1 MHRTRPSRKAT
12 FQSEAHVMTSSWPP
26 LPCSSHPSARGQGQL
41 FAKLEKLYS
50 LTLIKSVTSMAI
62 WPLQLSL
69 AMPCFLIKMLV
80 YKHHCFAT
88 TYIHSFMIIQI
99 ESKSFQ
105 LLRLTNSGHLL
116 NDCRTLFSA
125 IPRLDKTRPYINFL
139 EK

>member
-1 MHRTRPSRKAT
+1 
-12 FQSEAHVMTSSWPP
+12 
-26 LPCSSHPSARGQGQL
+26 
-41 FAKLEKLYS
+41 
-50 LTLIKSVTSMAI
+50 MAI

-88 TYIHSFMIIQI
+88 TYIHSFMIIQF

-116 NDCRTLFSA
+116 NDCRKLFSV
-125 IPRLDKTRPYINFL
+125 IPRQFIVLDKTRPYIKIFGKIMYL
-139 EK
+139 FKRSSLLIY